1 MYVHIYIMYV
11 CMYVL
16 RLLIINMCCV
26 ALAFVVNHSLQ
37 YTVAALC
44 SWLEF
49 WAEAALFGGRR
60 KIVLPVVVV
69 GLIAV
74 LGGQVSG
81 GHILPLEMC
90 TKCSSIHLY
99 ERSLL
104 GSYFDIC
111 IYVSKFT
118 CMYVCMIFF
127 KQ

>member
-1 MYVHIYIMYV
+1 MYVHIYIMYM

-16 RLLIINMCCV
+16 RLLIITICCV

-90 TKCSSIHLY
+90 TKCSSICVLY
-99 ERSLL
+99 A
-104 GSYFDIC
+104 YTP
-111 IYVSKFT
+111 V
-118 CMYVCMIFF
+118 
-127 KQ
+127 